1 MDRPAPRRRTEREPV
16 SAPTLEA
23 PLPRALAPHDDA
35 LPPPES
41 PACAVVRRLH
51 ARAAARW
58 SLRLVVAAVL
68 LAFLAPLLPLPS
80 QARIELARG
89 LERPCAAESI
99 VAHPSALEAPWA
111 LGPFDRALHAARA
124 GAFGTL
130 ELRGLAGTDAKGRD
144 LLSRIVWGSRVS
156 FLVALCAGLT
166 SLLVGVAWGAIAGY
180 AGGRLDNAM
189 MRVVDALASLPFVFV
204 VIFVI
209 TLLSAWKDELAR
221 FGVSREVVFYVLVG
235 AVSWLS
241 MARVVRG
248 EVLRLAQAEFVLAAR
263 VAGASTARILL
274 THVVPNVLPVVIVY
288 LTLSVPSILLTE
300 AFLSFLGL
308 GIEPPRVS
316 WGLLASDAAEAIN
329 PLRVPWWLV
338 VFPSLAMGVVL
349 LALNVLGDA
358 LRDALD
364 PRERGAGRA

>member
-1 MDRPAPRRRTEREPV
+1 MSTSTLTAPPAER
-16 SAPTLEA
+16 APAFE
-23 PLPRALAPHDDA
+23 A
-35 LPPPES
+35 LPPAES
-41 PACAVVRRLH
+41 PARAVWRRLR

-58 SLRLVVAAVL
+58 ALNLLVVAVL
-68 LAFLAPLLPLPS
+68 VAFLAPLLPLPS
-80 QARIELARG
+80 PARIELARG
-89 LERPCAAESI
+89 LEAPFAAEAI
-99 VAHPSALEAPWA
+99 AARGAELEPPWE
-111 LGPFDRALHAARA
+111 LGPLDRALHASR
-124 GAFGTL
+124 GALFGSL
-130 ELRGLAGTDAKGRD
+130 ELTGLAGTDAKGRD
-144 LLSRIVWGSRVS
+144 LLARIVWGSRVS

-166 SLLVGVAWGAIAGY
+166 SLVVGVAWGAIAGY
-180 AGGRLDNAM
+180 LGGRVDNAM
-189 MRVVDALASLPFVFV
+189 MRVVDALASLPFVFL

-209 TLLSAWKDELAR
+209 TLIAAWKDELAAV
-221 FGVSREVVFYVLVG
+221 GVSREAVFYVLVG

-248 EVLRLAQAEFVLAAR
+248 EVLRLAHAEFVLAAR
-263 VAGASTARILL
+263 VAGASTARILA

-316 WGLLASDAAEAIN
+316 WGLLANDAAEAIN

-364 PRERGAGRA
+364 PRESPEGRA